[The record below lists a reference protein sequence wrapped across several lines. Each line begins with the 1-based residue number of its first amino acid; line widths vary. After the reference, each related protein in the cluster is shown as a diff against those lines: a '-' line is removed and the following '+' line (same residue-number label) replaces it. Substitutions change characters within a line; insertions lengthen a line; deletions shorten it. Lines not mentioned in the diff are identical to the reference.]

1 MVLEKQE
8 RLSVRETKV
17 EEERE
22 ILTAKSANAS
32 KKNSRRGSLLL
43 VADDEKSPTART
55 SKTSKNSRS
64 SSDNKDSQ
72 ASSPAKSKRRS
83 SIISLVE
90 GICKILK

>member
-22 ILTAKSANAS
+22 IATASKNAS

-90 GICKILK
+90 GIGKILK